1 MLDRT
6 KVLTTAVALLTSV
19 LVTLPTAQGQANA
32 NEIQT
37 RIEAVSRVSSQVIL
51 ETAKQYIG
59 TPYCRGGHSARCFDC
74 SGFTKYV
81 YQNQGI
87 KLPPTVNSQYKLAK
101 QIPKS
106 KAVPG
111 DLVFFLSKSGYAYH
125 VGIYAGNGK
134 VLHSP
139 KRGHLV
145 RIERIWTSSVRYG
158 RI

>member
-37 RIEAVSRVSSQVIL
+37 RIEAVNVMPSQALIA
-51 ETAKQYIG
+51 TAKQYIG
-59 TPYCRGGHSARCFDC
+59 IPYCRGGQTARCFDC

-81 YQNQGI
+81 YKTQGI
-87 KLPPTVNSQYKLAK
+87 NLPSTAQSQYRVAQK
-101 QIPKS
+101 IPAS
-106 KAVPG
+106 EAVPG
-111 DLVFFLSKSGYAYH
+111 DLVFFYYRGNLVYH
-125 VGIYAGNGK
+125 VGIYMGNGK

-139 KRGHLV
+139 RRGAHV
-145 RIERIWTSSVRYG
+145 RIESIWTSRVKYG

>member
-6 KVLTTAVALLTSV
+6 KVLTTAVALLTGV

-37 RIEAVSRVSSQVIL
+37 KIEAVSKVSSQVIL
-51 ETAKQYIG
+51 DTAKQYIG
-59 TPYCRGGHSARCFDC
+59 TPYCWGGRSTGCFDC
-74 SGFTKYV
+74 SGLVKYV
-81 YQNQGI
+81 YENQGI
-87 KLPPTVNSQYKLAK
+87 NLPPTANSQYKLAK

-106 KAVPG
+106 ETVPG
-111 DLVFFLSKSGYAYH
+111 DLVFFISKSGYAYH

-139 KRGHLV
+139 KRGHHV
-145 RIERIWTSSVRYG
+145 RIETIWSSSVRYG